1 MTCWLGQT
9 GEVEGSWGR
18 TKRITRPS
26 LYISLALF
34 IAFSSLP
41 WRNSESSIQAIF
53 GFPSVWAAK
62 KIYPLLRGKLPTLPL
77 QAGPTCSPL
86 KAPNLSNRPILFL
99 SPGPFVIL
107 YRGSSRR
114 PADGRQLMQ
123 PNIRR
128 PISTCLPDM
137 LGAHPNALE

>member
-1 MTCWLGQT
+1 MKSRAVGAERSEYHDHLST
-9 GEVEGSWGR
+9 
-18 TKRITRPS
+18 
-26 LYISLALF
+26 SLALSLLPSHRF
-34 IAFSSLP
+34 QGESQSHPFKLFSDFRQFRAAENLSPTTWQAVNASIASGSHL
-41 WRNSESSIQAIF
+41 Q
-53 GFPSVWAAK
+53 AAK
-62 KIYPLLRGKLPTLPL
+62 
-77 QAGPTCSPL
+77 SPS
-86 KAPNLSNRPILFL
+86 LSHRPILFL

-123 PNIRR
+123 PNIRC